1 MSHYKN
7 NAKKKLIKKFF
18 TKPIIFM
25 IGFLACLFEKPQTA
39 ATVVHTEEKGD
50 LIMANFTIK
59 ETNLLFK
66 TIIERELGIHIADDI
81 KDLRSKTDLFENANN
96 INIEKISEKV
106 DTTKVS
112 IFRTTYCDN
121 NGDDAVAYTHTI

>member
-1 MSHYKN
+1 MQHYKN
-7 NAKKKLIKKFF
+7 NAKKKLIKKLFIR
-18 TKPIIFM
+18 PIVFM

-50 LIMANFTIK
+50 LTMANFTVK

-106 DTTKVS
+106 DTTRVS

-121 NGDDAVAYTHTI
+121 NGDNAVAYTHTI

>member
-1 MSHYKN
+1 MQHYKN
-7 NAKKKLIKKFF
+7 NAKKKLIKKLFIR
-18 TKPIIFM
+18 PIVFM

-50 LIMANFTIK
+50 LTMANFTVK

-106 DTTKVS
+106 DTTRVS

>member
-1 MSHYKN
+1 MQHYKN
-7 NAKKKLIKKFF
+7 NAKEKLIKKLFIR
-18 TKPIIFM
+18 PIIFV
-25 IGFLACLFEKPQTA
+25 IGFLACLFEKPETA
-39 ATVVHTEEKGD
+39 ATVVHTKEKGD
-50 LIMANFTIK
+50 LIMANFTVK

>member
-1 MSHYKN
+1 MQHYKN
-7 NAKKKLIKKFF
+7 NAKKKLSKKLFI
-18 TKPIIFM
+18 KPIVFM
-25 IGFLACLFEKPQTA
+25 IGFLACLFEKPKTA

-50 LIMANFTIK
+50 LIMANFTVK

-106 DTTKVS
+106 DTTRVS

-121 NGDDAVAYTHTI
+121 NGDEAVAYTHTI

>member
-1 MSHYKN
+1 MQHYKN
-7 NAKKKLIKKFF
+7 NAKKKLIKKLFIR
-18 TKPIIFM
+18 PIVFM

-50 LIMANFTIK
+50 LIMANFTVK

-106 DTTKVS
+106 DTTRVS

>member
-1 MSHYKN
+1 MQHYKN
-7 NAKKKLIKKFF
+7 NAKKKLIKKLFI
-18 TKPIIFM
+18 KPIVFM
-25 IGFLACLFEKPQTA
+25 IGFLACLFEKPKTA

-50 LIMANFTIK
+50 LTMANFTVK

-96 INIEKISEKV
+96 INIEKISETV
-106 DTTKVS
+106 DTTRVS

>member
-1 MSHYKN
+1 MQHYKN
-7 NAKKKLIKKFF
+7 NAKKKLIKKLFIR
-18 TKPIIFM
+18 PIVFM
-25 IGFLACLFEKPQTA
+25 IGFLACLFEKPQTT

-50 LIMANFTIK
+50 LTMANFTVK

-106 DTTKVS
+106 DTTRVS

>member
-1 MSHYKN
+1 MQHYKN
-7 NAKKKLIKKFF
+7 NAKKKLIKKLFIR
-18 TKPIIFM
+18 PIIFM
-25 IGFLACLFEKPQTA
+25 IGFLACLFKKPQTA

-50 LIMANFTIK
+50 LIMANFTVK

-66 TIIERELGIHIADDI
+66 TIIERELGIHIADNI

-106 DTTKVS
+106 DTTRVS

>member
-7 NAKKKLIKKFF
+7 NGKSNLIKKLFIR
-18 TKPIIFM
+18 PIIM
-25 IGFLACLFEKPQTA
+25 LVGYLACLFEKPETA
-39 ATVVHTEEKGD
+39 ATVVHTEEKGENT
-50 LIMANFTIK
+50 MANFTVK

-112 IFRTTYCDN
+112 IFRTTYCDE
-121 NGDDAVAYTHTI
+121 NGDDAVAYTSSI

>member
-1 MSHYKN
+1 MQHYKN
-7 NAKKKLIKKFF
+7 NAKKKLIKKLFIR
-18 TKPIIFM
+18 PIIFM
-25 IGFLACLFEKPQTA
+25 IGFLACLFNKPQTA

-50 LIMANFTIK
+50 LIMANFTVK

-66 TIIERELGIHIADDI
+66 TIIERELGIHIADNI

-106 DTTKVS
+106 DTTRVS